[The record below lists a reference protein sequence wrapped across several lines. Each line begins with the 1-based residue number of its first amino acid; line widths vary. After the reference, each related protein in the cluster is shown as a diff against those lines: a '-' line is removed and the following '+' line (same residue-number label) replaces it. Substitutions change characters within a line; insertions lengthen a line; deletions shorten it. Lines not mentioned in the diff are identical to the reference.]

1 MRYVMLCLTG
11 LAVIVTA
18 GCKHLETKAAVQEA
32 IDAHLKQRAD
42 LMMSGMTTEVLDVQ
56 FHGNTADA
64 DVRFQS
70 KQSAAMSVTIRYT
83 LRKASDHWEVVSSSQ
98 AHGGTGTNPHA
109 IPGASATPTQ
119 PAPEAS
125 H

>member
-1 MRYVMLCLTG
+1 MRCVMLWLTVF
-11 LAVIVTA
+11 AVIVSA

-42 LMMSGMTTEVLDVQ
+42 LMMSGMTTEVLNVQ
-56 FHGNTADA
+56 FHGDTADA

-70 KQSAAMSVTIRYT
+70 KQSAAMAVTIRYT
-83 LRKASDHWEVVSSSQ
+83 LRKTGDHWEVVSSSQ
-98 AHGGTGTNPHA
+98 AHGAMGTNPHQM
-109 IPGASATPTQ
+109 PPASATPTP